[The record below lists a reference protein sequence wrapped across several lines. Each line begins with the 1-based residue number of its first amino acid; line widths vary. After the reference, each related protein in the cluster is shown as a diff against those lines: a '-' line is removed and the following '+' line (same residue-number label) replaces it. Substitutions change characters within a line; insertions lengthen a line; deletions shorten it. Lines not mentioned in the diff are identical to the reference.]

1 MRKLKCERRVW
12 GFVSQASLLLL
23 LKKGKTTPPQMGENK
38 RKIAKAFN
46 YFSASRDFSLDEVLK
61 GGII

>member
-1 MRKLKCERRVW
+1 
-12 GFVSQASLLLL
+12 
-23 LKKGKTTPPQMGENK
+23 MGENK

>member
-1 MRKLKCERRVW
+1 LGICVA
-12 GFVSQASLLLL
+12 GQPSASA
-23 LKKGKTTPPQMGENK
+23 KKRENHAPTNGENK
-38 RKIAKAFN
+38 RKIAIAFN